1 MQESNE
7 GCSLATLTICSDFV
21 EKLVVKRTLFHVERD
36 LIHLITIFRNKWQQL
51 NESSLLICICLL
63 P

>member
-51 NESSLLICICLL
+51 NESS
-63 P
+63 